1 MRTIRSII
9 THLLIAILG
18 GGVALGGHIILSNK
32 PVSTTDAT
40 EPSNKATVSIE
51 KPAGPKSPTPAPT
64 IRELKKASRA
74 FVTVAKAVQPAVVNI
89 NTVQIIKSS
98 RTMGPQFR
106 DPFFEPFEDFFGHD
120 MFRHFFQDRRGAVP
134 EQRRQSLGSGM
145 IIDAEKGYVLTNNH
159 VVENADEIKITL
171 SDGRDFKG
179 KIVGTDPQ
187 TDVGVIQIIGKP
199 KNLVAVKLGD
209 SDQVEVGDWAIA
221 VGNPFGLT
229 QTVTLGIISAK
240 GRANVNVVDYEDF
253 IQTDAAINPG
263 NSGGPLLNVHGNVI
277 GINTAI
283 FSRSGGYQG
292 IGFAI
297 PSNMAKYVLEKLIKG
312 EEIER
317 GYLGVYLQDLTD
329 ALAKKFGV
337 DSTDGSLVAEV
348 APDSPADHGG
358 LKTGD
363 IIIAMNGSP
372 VKSPNELRNKI
383 AFSAV
388 GSTITL
394 TIIRNGK
401 QQDLSITLGKRPA
414 KTAKVDRLEKQG
426 GKLGVT
432 VANLNNKYRGKYRT
446 NADHGV
452 VIVEVDP
459 NGLMAR
465 TGIREGD
472 VIMEINRKVVEDV
485 DSFKSIVKKIDPKD
499 GILLLLDRQGQKLFL
514 ALNP

>member
-1 MRTIRSII
+1 
-9 THLLIAILG
+9 
-18 GGVALGGHIILSNK
+18 
-32 PVSTTDAT
+32 
-40 EPSNKATVSIE
+40 
-51 KPAGPKSPTPAPT
+51 
-64 IRELKKASRA
+64 
-74 FVTVAKAVQPAVVNI
+74 
-89 NTVQIIKSS
+89 
-98 RTMGPQFR
+98 
-106 DPFFEPFEDFFGHD
+106 
-120 MFRHFFQDRRGAVP
+120 
-134 EQRRQSLGSGM
+134 
-145 IIDAEKGYVLTNNH
+145 
-159 VVENADEIKITL
+159 
-171 SDGRDFKG
+171 
-179 KIVGTDPQ
+179 
-187 TDVGVIQIIGKP
+187 
-199 KNLVAVKLGD
+199 
-209 SDQVEVGDWAIA
+209 
-221 VGNPFGLT
+221 
-229 QTVTLGIISAK
+229 
-240 GRANVNVVDYEDF
+240 
-253 IQTDAAINPG
+253 
-263 NSGGPLLNVHGNVI
+263 
-277 GINTAI
+277 
-283 FSRSGGYQG
+283 
-292 IGFAI
+292 
-297 PSNMAKYVLEKLIKG
+297 
-312 EEIER
+312 
-317 GYLGVYLQDLTD
+317 
-329 ALAKKFGV
+329 
-337 DSTDGSLVAEV
+337 
-348 APDSPADHGG
+348 
-358 LKTGD
+358 
-363 IIIAMNGSP
+363 MNGSP